1 MTCNND
7 RSFCLHARAHTH
19 THVHLLTNISTR
31 AHTFTHV
38 HTHPPQCTR
47 THTHTAHV
55 YIHTCSSIPHMHT
68 HTCARACIECAHM
81 HPHVH
86 RAQTRAHTQTYTHVH
101 HTPIH
106 TPRLADGQKELLLGC
121 LFSRMRAVLPTQV
134 GARDVQVASLPW
146 VSFLRFLCCTL
157 RASDILSVQSSAPL
171 LLDLGLGGAGCRHR
185 PQCPSIRV
193 RAQPSLAHVRPTPNL
208 DMTSFPLCT
217 CHFKSPGPSGPVP
230 RVGLG
235 EAGQL
240 RVGGALLAPRGLL
253 EPGQCCGN

>member
-1 MTCNND
+1 MTSPFACMLV
-7 RSFCLHARAHTH
+7 CTLAHKHKHTRAHIHTH
-19 THVHLLTNISTR
+19 TRTPPP
-31 AHTFTHV
+31 V
-38 HTHPPQCTR
+38 HTLTQR
-47 THTHTAHV
+47 TYTDIHV
-55 YIHTCSSIPHMHT
+55 CSS
-68 HTCARACIECAHM
+68 TCARACIECAHM

-86 RAQTRAHTQTYTHVH
+86 TCTQTYTHVH

-106 TPRLADGQKELLLGC
+106 TPRLADEQKELLLGC
-121 LFSRMRAVLPTQV
+121 LFSRMRAVLPTRV

-193 RAQPSLAHVRPTPNL
+193 PAQPALAHVRPTPNL